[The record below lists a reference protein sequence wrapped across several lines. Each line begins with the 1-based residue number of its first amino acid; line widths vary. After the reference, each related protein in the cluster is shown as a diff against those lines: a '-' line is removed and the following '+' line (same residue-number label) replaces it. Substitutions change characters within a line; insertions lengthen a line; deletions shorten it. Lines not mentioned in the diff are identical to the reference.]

1 MRSWEPFM
9 ELLERADRCETYSLF
24 IIQGIRLLRRQEMLL
39 ENVPAMASELRDMFM
54 VYCGSV

>member
-1 MRSWEPFM
+1 M

-24 IIQGIRLLRRQEMLL
+24 IIQGIHPLRRQEMLL